1 MLGPRFCPCQTL
13 ENFVYWTYYKIE
25 RMVHVSKQKQSTG
38 SGCGVLVLLLVVLVV
53 IAIIAGV
60 LDIPFW
66 VAVLIILAIPCVIWL
81 IKVIIQHRKKAVADA
96 ATAEAAAKAEEERIR
111 LYQAAQEAEAQRRE
125 AIATAA
131 AEAAAGREKRY
142 EAARQ
147 AEAQRKERE
156 EQRFR
161 DALDGLD
168 LAKVTIDR
176 TADLQPLSLSDMPEI
191 RYANIPASF
200 NRDTLPAF
208 VVIDTETTGLS
219 ANRDGII
226 ELSAIRFEEFRP
238 VAGWTTLIDPG
249 QRIPA
254 EASAVNNI
262 TDAMVSEAP
271 TIAQVAQSFAD
282 FCGTAPI
289 VGYNLPFDLKFL
301 YASGIDLNVKR
312 RKYYDVLAIARKYFK
327 GDLSLSSY
335 KLGYVATQCGL
346 VPVDAHRSLS
356 DCLTTGLLL
365 DRLISIM

>member
-1 MLGPRFCPCQTL
+1 M
-13 ENFVYWTYYKIE
+13 
-25 RMVHVSKQKQSTG
+25 SKQKQSTG
-38 SGCGVLVLLLVVLVV
+38 SGCGVWVLLLVVLVV
-53 IAIIAGV
+53 IAIVAGV
-60 LDIPFW
+60 LSVPYW
-66 VAVLIILAIPCVIWL
+66 AAALIILAIPCAIWL

-96 ATAEAAAKAEEERIR
+96 AAAKAEEERIR
-111 LYQAAQEAEAQRRE
+111 RYQADQEMEAQRRE
-125 AIATAA
+125 TIAAAA
-131 AEAAAGREKRY
+131 AEAAASREKQY

-147 AEAQRKERE
+147 AETQRKERE
-156 EQRFR
+156 AQRFR
-161 DALDGLD
+161 DALDGLEM
-168 LAKVTIDR
+168 AEVTIDR
-176 TADLQPLSLSDMPEI
+176 AADLQPLSLSDMPEI

-249 QRIPA
+249 QSIPA

-262 TDAMVSEAP
+262 TDAMVSGAP

-301 YASGIDLNVKR
+301 YAAGIDLTVKR

>member
-1 MLGPRFCPCQTL
+1 M
-13 ENFVYWTYYKIE
+13 
-25 RMVHVSKQKQSTG
+25 SKQKQSTG
-38 SGCGVLVLLLVVLVV
+38 SGGGGWVLLLVVLAVV
-53 IAIIAGV
+53 ALFARV
-60 LDIPFW
+60 FDVPVW
-66 VAVLIILAIPCVIWL
+66 LAILVVLLIPCLVWA
-81 IKVIIQHRKKAVADA
+81 VHAWRKRR
-96 ATAEAAAKAEEERIR
+96 AKA
-111 LYQAAQEAEAQRRE
+111 
-125 AIATAA
+125 AA
-131 AEAAAGREKRY
+131 AEAEHAAAAEREKQY
-142 EAARQ
+142 EAARR

-161 DALDGLD
+161 DALDELEMEE
-168 LAKVTIDR
+168 VTIDR
-176 TADLQPLSLSDMPEI
+176 AADLQPLSLADMPEI

-208 VVIDTETTGLS
+208 VVVDTETTGLS

-238 VAGWTTLIDPG
+238 VAGWTALINPG

-262 TDAMVSEAP
+262 TDAMVSGAP

-301 YASGIDLNVKR
+301 YASGIDLTAKR

-365 DRLISIM
+365 DRLIGLM

>member
-1 MLGPRFCPCQTL
+1 M
-13 ENFVYWTYYKIE
+13 
-25 RMVHVSKQKQSTG
+25 SKQKRSTG
-38 SGCGVLVLLLVVLVV
+38 YGYGVLALLLVVLAVV
-53 IAIIAGV
+53 ALFARV
-60 LDIPFW
+60 FDVPVW
-66 VAVLIILAIPCVIWL
+66 LAILVVLMIPCLVW
-81 IKVIIQHRKKAVADA
+81 AVRAWQKRR
-96 ATAEAAAKAEEERIR
+96 AKA
-111 LYQAAQEAEAQRRE
+111 
-125 AIATAA
+125 AA
-131 AEAAAGREKRY
+131 AEAEHSAAAEREKQY

-156 EQRFR
+156 EQRFQN
-161 DALDGLD
+161 ALDGLE
-168 LAKVTIDR
+168 LEKVTIDR
-176 TADLQPLSLSDMPEI
+176 SAELHPLALADMPEI
-191 RYANIPASF
+191 RYTNIPASF

-238 VAGWTTLIDPG
+238 VAGWTTLINPG
-249 QRIPA
+249 QRVQA

-262 TDAMVSEAP
+262 TDAMVSGAP
-271 TIAQVAQSFAD
+271 TVAQVAQSFAD

-301 YASGIDLNVKR
+301 YAAGIDLTVKR

-346 VPVDAHRSLS
+346 VPMDAHRSLS
-356 DCLTTGLLL
+356 DCLTSGLLL
-365 DRLISIM
+365 DRLISLM

>member
-1 MLGPRFCPCQTL
+1 M
-13 ENFVYWTYYKIE
+13 
-25 RMVHVSKQKQSTG
+25 SKQKQSTG
-38 SGCGVLVLLLVVLVV
+38 SGRGVWVLLLVVLAVV
-53 IAIIAGV
+53 ALFARV
-60 LDIPFW
+60 FDVPVW
-66 VAVLIILAIPCVIWL
+66 LAIFVVLLIPCLIWAGRAW
-81 IKVIIQHRKKAVADA
+81 IKHRAKSA
-96 ATAEAAAKAEEERIR
+96 AAEAE
-111 LYQAAQEAEAQRRE
+111 Q
-125 AIATAA
+125 TAA
-131 AEAAAGREKRY
+131 AEREKQYAAARE
-142 EAARQ
+142 
-147 AEAQRKERE
+147 AETQRKARE
-156 EQRFR
+156 EQSFR
-161 DALDGLD
+161 DALAGMEISQV
-168 LAKVTIDR
+168 AIDR
-176 TADLQPLSLSDMPEI
+176 TADLQPLSLADMPEI

-238 VAGWTTLIDPG
+238 VAGWTTLINPG

-262 TDAMVSEAP
+262 TDAMVSGAP
-271 TIAQVAQSFAD
+271 TVAQVAQSFAD

-301 YASGIDLNVKR
+301 YAAGIDLTAKR

-346 VPVDAHRSLS
+346 VPVDAHRSIS